1 MTFLIFLICISC
13 TEQEARRPIA
23 MRKTHS
29 LGLTS
34 VFQREINKVEEQKIE
49 KFIEKDSIHD
59 YISSPDGFWY
69 RYIKKSD
76 SESMTPKKGQVVRLT
91 YDISDLNNVIL
102 YSESHH
108 GIKEYRVD
116 NEDFIPALQAG
127 IKFMKVGETVQ
138 FVIPPYSAFGIIGDG
153 NKIGMNT
160 SIVSTVTLIDIK

>member
-1 MTFLIFLICISC
+1 MFSPPGLNIKQIYMSFYIKLFNYVPTCSNVSFLNKCFGP
-13 TEQEARRPIA
+13 EAY
-23 MRKTHS
+23 T
-29 LGLTS
+29 
-34 VFQREINKVEEQKIE
+34 QKIE
-49 KFIEKDSIHD
+49 KFIEKDSTHD

-76 SESMTPKKGQVVRLT
+76 SESMTPKKGQIVQLT

-108 GIKEYRVD
+108 GIKEYRID
-116 NEDFIPALQAG
+116 NENFIPALQKG